1 MNSILDQFRFSPL
14 RTVDRGQ
21 TRLVG
26 VKFEDTEESA
36 PVLVSLEDA
45 KLWARVDGD
54 DEDDLIEMII
64 DESIDQA
71 QEITN
76 SSFFPRKVIATFSSV
91 SDEVYLPYGPVIDVI
106 SVKDGEDDIEFTFE
120 NEALRIESRGAC
132 VVTYL
137 AGYEPVPDGV
147 ILALRKMIA
156 SAYDDREDA
165 VMGGVSE
172 MPNYSRKILM
182 RYRRF

>member
-1 MNSILDQFRFSPL
+1 MNSIIDQFRFSPL
-14 RTVDRGQ
+14 RTLDRGQ

-26 VKFEDTEESA
+26 VKFEDIEEYS
-36 PVLVSLEDA
+36 PILVSLEDA

-76 SSFFPRKVIATFSSV
+76 SSFSPRKVIATFSSV
-91 SDEVYLPYGPVIDVI
+91 ADEVYLPYGPVIDVL
-106 SVKDGEDDIEFTFE
+106 SVKDGEDDIEFEFE

-147 ILALRKMIA
+147 KLALRKMIA

-172 MPNYSRKILM
+172 MPNSSRKILM